1 MKIVLCDYKVDLARD
16 LSYEVDI
23 LKKWFPD
30 AEIISY
36 EYRDENKAEFMELM
50 EDADAAIN
58 TYVTFDR
65 EILSRCKKLRCVAVN
80 GMGYNMM
87 DVNAATE
94 AGVLV
99 CPVAEYCTEE
109 VAEHTMALIFALCRG
124 LRRFVNAIE
133 NHVWDYTS
141 AGKLE
146 RISGKTI
153 TIFGFGKIGRA
164 VAERC
169 RAMGMKVQAVSRSLK
184 PETAKE
190 LGIEKVDAET
200 ALKTSDILS
209 NHLAMNEQNAGYFTL
224 EKFEMAK
231 EKKPVFINTGRGGTV
246 VQEDLAKALD
256 KGWLSAA
263 GLDVLD
269 TENVDFDHLPFL
281 GRDNVILTP
290 HAAFYSEQS
299 ARALQDIA
307 CETII
312 GVLTGDLS
320 RVSKIVNPEAAE
332 KWKEEK

>member
-1 MKIVLCDYKVDLARD
+1 MKIVLCDYPVDLARD
-16 LSYEVDI
+16 LSYEIDR
-23 LKKWFPD
+23 LKAVFPE
-30 AEIISY
+30 AEIVTY
-36 EYRDENKAEFMELM
+36 EYRDEKKAEFIELM

-65 EILSRCKKLRCVAVN
+65 EVLSRCKRLRCVAVN

-87 DVNAATE
+87 DVEAATE
-94 AGVLV
+94 AGVYV
-99 CPVAEYCTEE
+99 CPVAEYCTDE

-124 LRRFVNAIE
+124 LRKFISAIE

-141 AGKLE
+141 AGRLD
-146 RISGKTI
+146 RINGKTI

-164 VAERC
+164 VASRC
-169 RAMGMKVQAVSRSLK
+169 QAMGMQVQVVSRSLK

-190 LGIEKVDAET
+190 LGVKLVDTET
-200 ALKTSDILS
+200 ALRTSDILS
-209 NHLAMNEQNAGYFTL
+209 NHLSMNEQNAGYFTE
-224 EKFEMAK
+224 EKFRMAK

-246 VQEDLAKALD
+246 VEEDLIQALD
-256 KGWLSAA
+256 RGWISAA
-263 GLDVLD
+263 GLDVLSS
-269 TENVDFDHLPFL
+269 ENVDFSKLPFL

-307 CETII
+307 CETVI

-320 RVSKIVNPEAAE
+320 RVSKIVNPEAGR
-332 KWKEEK
+332 K